1 MPVTMRMNLENML
14 SEISQAQKDYI
25 SYDHTYTTHLEIV
38 KFTATEDRMVV
49 TRDWRW
55 ARKWRI
61 IAYWIQSLCMEW

>member
-1 MPVTMRMNLENML
+1 MDYYLSVKRNEVLMPVTMRMNLENML

-49 TRDWRW
+49 TRD
-55 ARKWRI
+55 
-61 IAYWIQSLCMEW
+61 